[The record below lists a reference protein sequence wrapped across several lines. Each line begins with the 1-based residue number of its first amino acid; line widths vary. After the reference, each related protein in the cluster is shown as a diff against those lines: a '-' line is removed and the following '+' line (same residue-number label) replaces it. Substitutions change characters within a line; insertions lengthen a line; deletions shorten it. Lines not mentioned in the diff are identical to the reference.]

1 MTNKQRQNYL
11 TLHKKK
17 KLTSSRIFPV
27 RLWCLSSVYFIR
39 WFCSNSV
46 YRGLSVRASQTT
58 QEVQLIHF
66 INVNAIWTWKKV
78 VRDDI
83 MKVIRKFSFHLF
95 RDLSPLTLPFLL
107 SRRFPFAFTFLRYLL
122 WVWRL
127 KYITKTTQAWDNI
140 IQNMQSSLISN

>member
-11 TLHKKK
+11 TLHKKTDIESNISCPSVMPIFSIFHSMI
-17 KLTSSRIFPV
+17 LLQFSFSRSF
-27 RLWCLSSVYFIR
+27 
-39 WFCSNSV
+39 
-46 YRGLSVRASQTT
+46 RASKPDHTRSTADSFHQC
-58 QEVQLIHF
+58 QRNMNL
-66 INVNAIWTWKKV
+66 KKV

-95 RDLSPLTLPFLL
+95 RDLSPSTLPFLL
-107 SRRFPFAFTFLRYLL
+107 SRRFPFAFTFLGVLL

>member
-11 TLHKKK
+11 TLHQKKNWHRVEYF
-17 KLTSSRIFPV
+17 LSV
-27 RLWCLSSVYFIR
+27 CDAYSSVYFIR

-107 SRRFPFAFTFLRYLL
+107 SRRFPFAFTFLGVLL